1 MNIQELRETQAKFQ
15 ILIDNLI
22 ENKKSLY
29 KLRDDFAK
37 YYNETRILN
46 MPLDTY
52 VLGKSHTDVKFHFCY
67 TTERSL
73 DRLGRIIGSKADK
86 FGVYYGKTKSE
97 NEYKYRFTKKWG
109 NSKEEVFINI
119 KHSIVELIEA
129 GKKRDLKTLAK
140 NKISPMFKGKILNV
154 YYPEEYLN
162 VFSDEHLD
170 YFLVLFN
177 LDNPKLIM
185 SNSVYKREALKDFK
199 NSDEIMKDWPMDIF
213 ADFLYK
219 YFHPK
224 LNKEKDFKIN
234 KKLDDDYGD
243 QQFPSEYLAE
253 WEDLEMMQGEP
264 IKKVKSKEVPKDN
277 PDYEKEA
284 RKLKKLG
291 DRGEKIVIEME
302 QKRLTELGFPAL
314 AEKVEKAKYDY
325 LGYDILSYETN
336 GDERYI
342 EVKATRAK
350 VGTANFF
357 LSSNELE
364 TAEELPNYYIYMVY
378 DITSKNPKI
387 WIIDNPFNPENDKV
401 VKTPVSYRVI
411 IEAKKREY

>member
-15 ILIDNLI
+15 ILIDNLL
-22 ENKKSLY
+22 ENKKSIY

-37 YYNETRILN
+37 YYTETRILN
-46 MPLDTY
+46 MPIDTY

-67 TTERSL
+67 TIERSL
-73 DRLGRIIGSKADK
+73 DRLGRIVGSTAFK
-86 FGVYYGKTKSE
+86 FGVYYGVTKSDKIE
-97 NEYKYRFTKKWG
+97 KYRYTDKFGK
-109 NSKEEVFINI
+109 SKEEALENVKNEII
-119 KHSIVELIEA
+119 RLIEA
-129 GKKRDLKTLAK
+129 GKKKDLKAIAQ

-162 VFSDEHLD
+162 VFSEEHLNH
-170 YFLVLFN
+170 FLVLFN
-177 LDNPKLIM
+177 LDNPRLIN
-185 SNSVYKREALKDFK
+185 SDSVYKRDALKVYK
-199 NSDEIMKDWPMDIF
+199 NEDEIMKEWPMDIF
-213 ADFLYK
+213 SDFLYK

-224 LNKEKDFKIN
+224 PKKQKGITIN
-234 KKLDDDYGD
+234 KKLQDDYGE
-243 QQFPSEYLAE
+243 QQFPTEYTAE
-253 WEDLEMMQGEP
+253 WEDLEMMPGEP
-264 IKKVKSKEVPKDN
+264 VKKTKGKKAPNDN

-342 EVKATRAK
+342 EVKATRSK

-401 VKTPVSYRVI
+401 VKTPVSYRVVI
-411 IEAKKREY
+411 KAKKK